1 MKPSTAA
8 LPVRSFRSQDAWET
22 WLEKNHA
29 SANGILLKFAKK
41 DSGKVSITYLEAV
54 EIALCFGWID
64 GQSRSVDENHWVQ
77 RFTPRRARSK
87 WSQINCGRALRL
99 IEAGRM
105 RPAGLKEV
113 EAARKDGRWDAA
125 YASPR
130 NSTVPDDLQAALAK
144 RPRAL
149 ANFAKLDSKNR
160 YALLYRV
167 QDARKPETRA
177 RRIQAFV
184 EMLLRGETIH

>member
-167 QDARKPETRA
+167 QDAKKPETRA